1 MPVNPT
7 YPGIYLEE
15 IPSSSRTITAAPT
28 SITVFVGY
36 THPFKTKK
44 FDEAVEIFD
53 FTEYQREFGGFY
65 VSGVFQQ
72 NVAYAVNQFFQN
84 GGSSA
89 YVVGLKPEYQGATPA
104 NPEDVAPDPLSI
116 QGIVFTPLEP
126 TDQIPISVTI
136 NNPRKTFSVPPIP
149 PPSTPSAL
157 LPFSPPDPDSFDTA
171 DITITYNKQVETF
184 RGVKIYSSTTDPSE
198 DPEFIDNRING
209 VSALVMV
216 KPETGVRYTSYI
228 KAEKTPIPVTNFPLG
243 VTTTFDPVDFTKV
256 FQEDS
261 SLDKVSIFNLLVIP
275 GVGADSNSI
284 WSVALAFCERKQAFA
299 ILDPPAEA
307 AADRSS
313 ALPWIAD
320 KFEIVPK
327 SKNGAIYFPYL
338 KSTDILT
345 GDRRDLPPSGY
356 VAGIYARTDLNR
368 GVWKAPAGLETTIL
382 NTTGVVERGKMTD
395 QRQGTLNPIGVNCL
409 RSFPGI
415 GTVVYGAR
423 TLVGS
428 DINTAFQQSKYVPVR
443 RMTLFIKQTLYRNL
457 GWVVFEPNDEPLW
470 VAIRTSIEAFMLSLF
485 NQGAFQGS
493 TPSQAFQV
501 KCDKS
506 TTTQQ
511 DINNGVVNII
521 VAFAPLKPAEF
532 VIVKIA
538 QLAGQVQS

>member
-15 IPSSSRTITAAPT
+15 LPSSSRTITAAPT

-36 THPFKTKK
+36 THPFKTEK
-44 FDEAVEIFD
+44 FNEAVEVFN
-53 FTEYQREFGGFY
+53 FTEYESQFGGFY
-65 VSGVFQQ
+65 SSGIVDS
-72 NVAYAVNQFFQN
+72 NLPYAVNQFFIN
-84 GGSSA
+84 GGSVA
-89 YVVGLKPEYQGATPA
+89 YVVGLNAQCLDSS
-104 NPEDVAPDPLSI
+104 NVAITSGNTTLPTGESVISPPTLTVGTGGT
-116 QGIVFTPLEP
+116 GIVFTALQP
-126 TDQIPISVTI
+126 TDIIALKVT
-136 NNPRKTFSVPPIP
+136 V
-149 PPSTPSAL
+149 
-157 LPFSPPDPDSFDTA
+157 SPNTAGDKA
-171 DITITYNKQVETF
+171 DIIIAYGSQVETY
-184 RGVKIYSSTTDPSE
+184 RNVTLVDSTTDNNYIE
-198 DPEFIDNRING
+198 KKLGTTDNPISSLVK
-209 VSALVMV
+209 VSAANGNYGSTIVSAKDLPITWV
-216 KPETGVRYTSYI
+216 PPTGF
-228 KAEKTPIPVTNFPLG
+228 A
-243 VTTTFDPVDFTKV
+243 TTLNLKDFLDVFD
-256 FQEDS
+256 EDS
-261 SLDKVSIFNLLVIP
+261 SLDKVSIFNILVIP
-275 GVGADSNSI
+275 GMSDNSI
-284 WSVALAFCERKQAFA
+284 WSKALAFCERKQAFL
-299 ILDPPAEA
+299 ILDPPADA
-307 AADRSS
+307 AADPQS
-313 ALPWIAD
+313 AKISGGTSLPLIKVLMED
-320 KFEIVPK
+320 DSVVPK
-327 SKNGAIYFPYL
+327 SKNGAIYFSYL

-345 GDRRDLPPSGY
+345 GKDRELPPSGY

-368 GVWKAPAGLETTIL
+368 GVWKAPAGLETIIL
-382 NTTGVVERGKMTD
+382 NTKGVVERGKMTD

-493 TPSQAFQV
+493 SPSQAFQV